1 VEGYEVKANDGHH
14 VGHVQRV
21 AGGVLVIEHGA
32 LKHRIA
38 VPHELAHVDDDAR
51 LVRLTVSDD
60 LLHDAPRVHHDHIDA
75 AAVAAYYGYD
85 EPTDSPSSA

>member
-1 VEGYEVKANDGHH
+1 MEGYEVKSSDGHD
-14 VGHVQRV
+14 VGHVHRV

-51 LVRLTVSDD
+51 LVRLTVSNE
-60 LLHDAPRVHHDHIDA
+60 LLHDAPRVHHDQVDT